1 MESSSLVRIKEG
13 SWISGVCTGL
23 SYADKGNTIAWRL
36 AFSIGG
42 LFFLFPVAIYFVMAI
57 VIPLKKGDGT
67 DPVDSIAIRETSK
80 VAAGSNDSMQSLET
94 KLQRIEEMRS
104 NSLISDE
111 EAQKLRSKALDLD

>member
-1 MESSSLVRIKEG
+1 MAFGFLYRRSVLSFSSCYVIL
-13 SWISGVCTGL
+13 
-23 SYADKGNTIAWRL
+23 
-36 AFSIGG
+36 
-42 LFFLFPVAIYFVMAI
+42 VMAI

-67 DPVDSIAIRETSK
+67 DPVDSIAIRELQK
-80 VAAGSNDSMQSLET
+80 FAAGSNDSMQSLET